1 MCWFIALCMMFCR
14 VEVVSWP
21 DALHLMGQTQGA
33 DLSSL
38 VPSTSILQCTDGVN
52 HVTNKSHFHHLNVI
66 VSLSLFCPLNTF
78 SHFTL

>member
-38 VPSTSILQCTDGVN
+38 SMPSTSILQCTDGVN
-52 HVTNKSHFHHLNVI
+52 HVTNKSHTVAFPPFKRYCFTFI
-66 VSLSLFCPLNTF
+66 VLST
-78 SHFTL
+78 